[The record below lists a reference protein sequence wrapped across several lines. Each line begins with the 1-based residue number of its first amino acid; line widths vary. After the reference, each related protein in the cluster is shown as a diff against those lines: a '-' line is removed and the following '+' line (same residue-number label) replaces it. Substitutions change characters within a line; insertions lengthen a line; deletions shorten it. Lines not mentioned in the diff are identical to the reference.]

1 MITYH
6 PLTMTKKIKDKET
19 GEEKNVYH
27 EGALFFPFQ
36 QSGGAKLFKLKGISK
51 PPEEPEEEITLNIKA
66 RETKTQVLIIKNW
79 LPKK

>member
-1 MITYH
+1 
-6 PLTMTKKIKDKET
+6 MTKKIKDKES

-51 PPEEPEEEITLNIKA
+51 PPEKPEEEI
-66 RETKTQVLIIKNW
+66 
-79 LPKK
+79 

>member
-1 MITYH
+1 
-6 PLTMTKKIKDKET
+6 MTKKIKDKES

-51 PPEEPEEEITLNIKA
+51 PPEKPEEEILLSIKA
-66 RETKTQVLIIKNW
+66 RETKT
-79 LPKK
+79 